1 MSRFLP
7 DTSVMIAAVCSWHEH
22 HAPAAQDLERRL
34 ARRETLIV
42 AAPAL
47 IEAYAVLTRL
57 PSPHRL
63 SPADARALL
72 DANFLAGKKL
82 VALEARDY
90 RALLEQAPTQG
101 VSGGRTYDW
110 VIAHCATKAKA
121 SVLLTFNPRDF
132 ESFVT
137 ERLEVRVP
145 SSPAV

>member
-1 MSRFLP
+1 MTRFLP

-22 HAPAAQDLERRL
+22 HAPAARDLEHRL

-63 SPADARALL
+63 SPTDARALL
-72 DANFLAGKKL
+72 EANFLAGKKL

-90 RALLEQAPTQG
+90 RALLEQAPAQG

-110 VIAHCATKAKA
+110 VIALCATKAKA
-121 SVLLTFNPRDF
+121 SVLLTLNPRDF

-145 SSPAV
+145 SGPAA

>member
-1 MSRFLP
+1 MTRFLP
-7 DTSVMIAAVCSWHEH
+7 DTSVMIATVCSWHEYH
-22 HAPAAQDLERRL
+22 VPAAQDLERRL
-34 ARRETLIV
+34 ARREILIV

-47 IEAYAVLTRL
+47 VEAYAVLTRL

-63 SPADARALL
+63 SPTDARALL
-72 DANFLAGKKL
+72 ETNFLAGRKL
-82 VALEARDY
+82 IALEANDY
-90 RALLEQAPTQG
+90 RTLLEQAPAQG

-110 VIAHCATKAKA
+110 VIALCAAKAKA

-145 SSPAV
+145 SGPAA